1 MARTAYQR
9 NGKDFAC
16 DYFASAPDSVIV
28 LRLQTESA
36 QGLQATLS
44 FNSLLPHA
52 TTANGNEI
60 SAEGYAAYHSY
71 PVYFDEVNNKHLYD
85 PNGERISA
93 H

>member
-1 MARTAYQR
+1 M
-9 NGKDFAC
+9 
-16 DYFASAPDSVIV
+16 IV

-71 PVYFDEVNNKHLYD
+71 PVYFDGVNNKHLYD
-85 PNGERISA
+85 PERGTHFRTLIRVIAPQSEVKA
-93 H
+93 FHRVS